1 LPVNYSY
8 KILAFKD
15 LSYGQFK
22 AKFQINNTDKES
34 FLDWLNSL
42 CHITKV
48 DYITENVPSI
58 SLENIYRVSK
68 VSQYIHYNILVC
80 K

>member
-15 LSYGQFK
+15 LSFGQFK
-22 AKFQINNTDKES
+22 AKFHIINIDKDS

-42 CHITKV
+42 CHKTKV
-48 DYITENVPSI
+48 NYITENVSSI
-58 SLENIYRVSK
+58 SLKNIYRVSK
-68 VSQYIHYNILVC
+68 VD
-80 K
+80 